1 MHAIGR
7 IKKNTY
13 LKLKRIQ
20 KKCPGTSIDLVTFS
34 SKHHHV
40 AGICKI
46 YTIFMTKALAT
57 SNISCILHYYFV
69 DFIEKHTTLAQ
80 DVDLLLEWF
89 SDTNKC
95 SNNLHVLLNV
105 THNVSVRNYVK

>member
-1 MHAIGR
+1 MICSRGDNR
-7 IKKNTY
+7 Y
-13 LKLKRIQ
+13 LFDFLM
-20 KKCPGTSIDLVTFS
+20 
-34 SKHHHV
+34 V

-46 YTIFMTKALAT
+46 YTTFMTKALAT

-89 SDTNKC
+89 SDTNNCSVMKMFQQSAHSPKC
-95 SNNLHVLLNV
+95 DS
-105 THNVSVRNYVK
+105 